1 MRLDEVLS
9 CIPVCPRQNC
19 GYRILC
25 HRPIARSR
33 EEFSKVPH
41 EIAVVLPERWLC
53 LPYYIHNDGI
63 LECEQRSIPA
73 STVEKWLTGGL
84 FGALAQLE
92 ENDFACLSVD
102 VHYPDSRQVMVLYN
116 YYHFA
121 GTLAILV
128 AGYRGPVGVLRT
140 GLVTDE
146 AQKAVRFLKSWR
158 RRFGREVPQDAS
170 FSQSNAATLPYRR
183 FQSL

>member
-1 MRLDEVLS
+1 
-9 CIPVCPRQNC
+9 
-19 GYRILC
+19 
-25 HRPIARSR
+25 
-33 EEFSKVPH
+33 
-41 EIAVVLPERWLC
+41 
-53 LPYYIHNDGI
+53 
-63 LECEQRSIPA
+63 
-73 STVEKWLTGGL
+73 
-84 FGALAQLE
+84 
-92 ENDFACLSVD
+92 
-102 VHYPDSRQVMVLYN
+102 VMVLYN